1 MKKVKEEES
10 ESMKDII
17 VDYPLRDEIVQQRAL
32 NVKHSERN
40 NLPISWSV
48 KSDPEVRMQLIP
60 FFVHHG
66 QLCHIFVY
74 SMTERRVIRN
84 IPEKVA
90 EPGV

>member
-48 KSDPEVRMQLIP
+48 KSDPEVRI
-60 FFVHHG
+60 VHRSKNAVNS
-66 QLCHIFVY
+66 IFRPPWTTLSY
-74 SMTERRVIRN
+74 FCIFYDRKKSDKKYT
-84 IPEKVA
+84 
-90 EPGV
+90 